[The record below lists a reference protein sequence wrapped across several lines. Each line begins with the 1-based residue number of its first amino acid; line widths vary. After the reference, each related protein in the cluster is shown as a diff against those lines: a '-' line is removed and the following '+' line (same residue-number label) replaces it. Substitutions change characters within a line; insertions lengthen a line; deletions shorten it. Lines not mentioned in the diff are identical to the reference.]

1 MKSNVDRDVWFPI
14 FNLGLLV
21 KLMYVNLSK
30 FTSIPWPYA
39 KYVGNAGVF
48 SRIYNP
54 RPAFFG
60 KIPACTCSWHRLES
74 TKSIR
79 SKRENGKI
87 GCDAARFSRF
97 CEFVWVFESSPR
109 VRKSI
114 VAMLCGSH
122 DVIVGSSNIQYLF
135 VVNQSIIGQI
145 ESCQNV
151 IIYLCRSCSVVN
163 VCFQNDECTTASRKQ
178 NDLLFLCT
186 EYWIIFF

>member
-21 KLMYVNLSK
+21 KLMYVNISK

-60 KIPACTCSWHRLES
+60 KFPACTCSWHRLES

-97 CEFVWVFESSPR
+97 CEVVWIVLNFQFSNRKKRKCCGSVFWMLCSFVQTKFECMSVLISKFVVSAVQIIPQHTSSP
-109 VRKSI
+109 
-114 VAMLCGSH
+114 
-122 DVIVGSSNIQYLF
+122 Y
-135 VVNQSIIGQI
+135 
-145 ESCQNV
+145 
-151 IIYLCRSCSVVN
+151 
-163 VCFQNDECTTASRKQ
+163 
-178 NDLLFLCT
+178 
-186 EYWIIFF
+186 